1 LLPYRTSSLPGSRQR
16 PVGQILARIRL
27 MLTQPKAL
35 TDTDTAAST
44 PSEAVW
50 DEKIILLPQ
59 PVAELRGVSAR
70 HSSTRLIPTLT
81 PLQYHFACTSM
92 AMAMPSYA
100 ESARL
105 FEQGPFNDP
114 RPPYAN
120 DDGGAT
126 S

>member
-1 LLPYRTSSLPGSRQR
+1 
-16 PVGQILARIRL
+16 

-35 TDTDTAAST
+35 TDTDTAVST
-44 PSEAVW
+44 PSEAAW
-50 DEKIILLPQ
+50 DKKIILPPQ
-59 PVAELRGVSAR
+59 PVAEPQGVSAR

-92 AMAMPSYA
+92 AVAMPSYA

-105 FEQGPFNDP
+105 FEQGPFDDP
-114 RPPYAN
+114 RPPYAE